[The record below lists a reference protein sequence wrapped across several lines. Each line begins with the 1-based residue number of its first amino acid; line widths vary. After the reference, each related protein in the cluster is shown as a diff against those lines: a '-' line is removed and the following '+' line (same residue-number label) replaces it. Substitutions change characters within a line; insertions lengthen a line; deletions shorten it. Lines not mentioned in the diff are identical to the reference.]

1 MASQYFKTRKAFDF
15 KAHAYSLG
23 NILGVSPGYEDNYFL
38 LKLYSLDESFY
49 RDYYGYHLDYYLS
62 KRADNKEKD
71 FFTHIWYIISDRI
84 AYFQG
89 RDPYSLKHALYL
101 SNIEKLKS
109 FQSFLSPKDQWNVRP
124 NDVLL
129 KEKDELIAKLQ
140 KENKQLTNFRVTR
153 KIEIYEDHFT
163 TVIDLLQQMQRL
175 KLPNGAPLLRRDQQ
189 SPYYKILSNYFSN
202 HKKEISLDTARNYFV
217 DKAPEE
223 AQKGVEIPENRKLF
237 RIIPVENKD

>member
-1 MASQYFKTRKAFDF
+1 MASQYFKTRKSFDF
-15 KAHAYSLG
+15 KAHAYALG

-49 RDYYGYHLDYYLS
+49 RDYYSYHLDYYLS

-71 FFTHIWYIISDRI
+71 FFTHIWYIVSDRI

-163 TVIDLLQQMQRL
+163 TVIDLLQQMQTL

>member
-1 MASQYFKTRKAFDF
+1 MASQYFKTRKSFDF
-15 KAHAYSLG
+15 KAHAYALG

-49 RDYYGYHLDYYLS
+49 RDYYSYHLDYYLS
-62 KRADNKEKD
+62 KRVDNKEKD
-71 FFTHIWYIISDRI
+71 FFTHIWYIVSDRI

-163 TVIDLLQQMQRL
+163 TVIDLLQQMQTL

-217 DKAPEE
+217 DKAPED

>member
-1 MASQYFKTRKAFDF
+1 MASQYFKTRKSFDF
-15 KAHAYSLG
+15 KAHAYALG

-49 RDYYGYHLDYYLS
+49 RDYYSYHLDYYLS

-71 FFTHIWYIISDRI
+71 FFTHIWYIVFDRI

-217 DKAPEE
+217 DKAPED

>member
-15 KAHAYSLG
+15 KAHAYALG
-23 NILGVSPGYEDNYFL
+23 NIMGVRPEYEDNHFL
-38 LKLYSLDESFY
+38 LKLYSLDESLY
-49 RDYYGYHLDYYLS
+49 GDYYGYHLDYYLL

-71 FFTHIWYIISDRI
+71 FFTHIWYIVSDRI

-89 RDPYSLKHALYL
+89 RDPFSLKHAFYL
-101 SNIEKLKS
+101 SNIDKLKA
-109 FQSFLSPKDQWNVRP
+109 FQSFLSPKDQWNIRP

-140 KENKQLTNFRVTR
+140 KENKQLSNFRVNR
-153 KIEIYEDHFT
+153 KIEIYDDHFT
-163 TVIDLLQQMQRL
+163 TVIDLLQQLQTL

-202 HKKEISLDTARNYFV
+202 NKKEISLDTARNYFV
-217 DKAPEE
+217 DKAPED

-237 RIIPVENKD
+237 RIIPLEYKD